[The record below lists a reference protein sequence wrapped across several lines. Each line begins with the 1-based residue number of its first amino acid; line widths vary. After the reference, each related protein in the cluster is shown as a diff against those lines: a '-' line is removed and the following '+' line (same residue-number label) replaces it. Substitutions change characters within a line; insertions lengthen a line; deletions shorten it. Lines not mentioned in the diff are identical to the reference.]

1 MASTDDIDDDK
12 TQNDDTEQDDD
23 STNPFSFLRD
33 LLSNNAKVHVEAFQ
47 IPMDGPPSRSPK
59 RRSKSAKQAQADDP
73 LRKIREFNYYPRQIR
88 DYLNRFV
95 ISQEQAK
102 RVLAVAICDHYNH
115 IRHIL
120 EKPELDTL
128 DHAKHNVLMI
138 GPTGVGKTHL
148 MRTLAR
154 LIGVPFVKVDAT
166 KYSETG
172 YVGYDVE
179 DIVRDLIKIANGNVT
194 LAQYGIVYI
203 DEIDKITGDGTEGH
217 RDVSGRGVQI
227 NLLKLLE
234 DSEVKVASQTDMF
247 SQMRL
252 SMSNDNQPS
261 VIHTKNILFIVSGAF
276 DRLAD
281 IVRHR
286 LGKSRIGFGE
296 DSESVA
302 SLENDQLLSQV
313 QTEDL
318 VKFGFEPEFVGR
330 LPVRV
335 ALSNLSA
342 SDLEKVLSQVE
353 NGFLQQYIEAF
364 HEYGID
370 CQVQNDAIR
379 LIAQKAFEEK
389 TGARGLLTVLEHLF
403 RNFKFELPHSGV
415 TTLDITAEVVK
426 NPDATLQKLLDIAAE
441 KTRATGADE
450 IHTWEKAY
458 QNENGFV
465 VHFTDNAIHA
475 ILDSALAKQVSVHAF
490 LDDSFKTAKYGLDLV
505 RRKTGQ
511 NIFEFDENAVKDP
524 QGTIDK
530 LVRES
535 IAKEE

>member
-1 MASTDDIDDDK
+1 MATPDDIDDDK
-12 TQNDDTEQDDD
+12 PKNDDPSQDND
-23 STNPFSFLRD
+23 SENPFSFLRD
-33 LLSNNAKVHVEAFQ
+33 LLSHNANVRVEAFQ
-47 IPMDGPPSRSPK
+47 IPMDGIPNRTRK
-59 RRSKSAKQAQADDP
+59 RRDKASKQDQADDS

-179 DIVRDLIKIANGNVT
+179 DIVRDLIKIANGNVN

-203 DEIDKITGDGTEGH
+203 DEIDKITGTEGGH

-234 DSEVKVASQTDMF
+234 DSEVKVVSQTDML
-247 SQMRL
+247 SQMRM

-296 DSESVA
+296 DSESA
-302 SLENDQLLSQV
+302 ALLENDQLLSQV

-318 VKFGFEPEFVGR
+318 VNFGFEPEFVGR

-370 CQVQNDAIR
+370 CRVQPDAIQ
-379 LIAQKAFEEK
+379 LIAEKAFEEK
-389 TGARGLLTVLEHLF
+389 TGARGLITVLEHLF

-450 IHTWEKAY
+450 IHAWEKAY

-465 VHFTDNAIHA
+465 VHFTEDAIHA
-475 ILDSALAKQVSVHAF
+475 ILDAALAKQVSVKAF
-490 LDDSFKTAKYGLDLV
+490 LDDSFKTAKFGLDLI

-511 NIFEFDENAVKDP
+511 NIFDFGADAVKDP
-524 QGTIDK
+524 QGAIDK

-535 IAKEE
+535 IVKEE